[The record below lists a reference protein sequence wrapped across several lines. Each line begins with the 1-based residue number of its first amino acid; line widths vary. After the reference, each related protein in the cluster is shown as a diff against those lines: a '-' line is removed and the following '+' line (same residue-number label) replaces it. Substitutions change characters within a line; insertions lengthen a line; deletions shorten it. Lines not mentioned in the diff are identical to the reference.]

1 MKASIQAA
9 KELNDPFYDKL
20 TRAEVRISQGAVL
33 SLFLLYVPSHSSVKS
48 YSGHSRRSIYTW
60 KVKAITRDAK
70 LCCLE
75 QNKLNK
81 PQKPLNKL
89 AISLLPIRI
98 RRFVSDA
105 TVHANSVWR
114 LNLSQLIPSYG

>member
-1 MKASIQAA
+1 MFS
-9 KELNDPFYDKL
+9 
-20 TRAEVRISQGAVL
+20 
-33 SLFLLYVPSHSSVKS
+33 
-48 YSGHSRRSIYTW
+48 
-60 KVKAITRDAK
+60 
-70 LCCLE
+70 LE

-114 LNLSQLIPSYG
+114 LNLSQLIPSYGWLGLNKKTYYKGIVAKNVQ